1 MRDES
6 WLNAF
11 DHALEAAGVA
21 PVERASARVETE
33 GFLADAGVSAFE
45 HFGPPDVY
53 AAELAKALASTAD
66 VGQRS
71 KKTVQGP
78 VVVQVDAVSKSY
90 RGAVALHE
98 VSLSVAK
105 GEVVVLTGPNGA
117 GKSTL
122 LRMLASLERPDTGTI
137 SVSGAVGYVPQAG
150 GLDLYLTAGEHFE
163 LFAAPTGMSGSEA
176 RREGNRLARELG
188 WDSASGPLAGELSGG
203 TAQKLA
209 VITALLA
216 QPEILLLDEPYQGM
230 DADSQQRFWAL
241 LWAWQEGG
249 RSAVVSSHSTDAL
262 AKASKVVEIG
272 GLTLR

>member
-1 MRDES
+1 MES
-6 WLNAF
+6 YLKTSIWQQF
-11 DHALEAAGVA
+11 GAAID
-21 PVERASARVETE
+21 
-33 GFLADAGVSAFE
+33 FLADTIEAC
-45 HFGPPDVY
+45 PD
-53 AAELAKALASTAD
+53 EMW
-66 VGQRS
+66 R
-71 KKTVQGP
+71 
-78 VVVQVDAVSKSY
+78 
-90 RGAVALHE
+90 
-98 VSLSVAK
+98 
-105 GEVVVLTGPNGA
+105 
-117 GKSTL
+117 
-122 LRMLASLERPDTGTI
+122 ASLWLTPNTKREF
-137 SVSGAVGYVPQAG
+137 SEFWYVTYHTLFW
-150 GLDLYLTAGEHFE
+150 LDLYLTAGEHFE

-262 AKASKVVEIG
+262 AKASKVVEIE